1 MCQALAASLMA
12 GRFEKLLKLF
22 VFNFATESQ
31 SESSDKTPPLSS
43 RHAWNFWRLRIA
55 GRQVNYKQLWMST
68 ADPSPFLL
76 FAQIP
81 WPLSNYKQLMK
92 DASGGGDGGSGSG
105 GGGGR

>member
-1 MCQALAASLMA
+1 M
-12 GRFEKLLKLF
+12 LKNLE
-22 VFNFATESQ
+22 APGSG
-31 SESSDKTPPLSS
+31 PPGPN
-43 RHAWNFWRLRIA
+43 H
-55 GRQVNYKQLWMST
+55 KQLWKFT

-92 DASGGGDGGSGSG
+92 DASGGGGGGSGCG

>member
-1 MCQALAASLMA
+1 MCQALAANRGPL
-12 GRFEKLLKLF
+12 RKLLKLF

-31 SESSDKTPPLSS
+31 SEFSIETPPLSS
-43 RHAWNFWRLRIA
+43 RHAQNLEA
-55 GRQVNYKQLWMST
+55 PGSGPPGQNYKQLRMFT

-81 WPLSNYKQLMK
+81 WPLSNYKQLIK